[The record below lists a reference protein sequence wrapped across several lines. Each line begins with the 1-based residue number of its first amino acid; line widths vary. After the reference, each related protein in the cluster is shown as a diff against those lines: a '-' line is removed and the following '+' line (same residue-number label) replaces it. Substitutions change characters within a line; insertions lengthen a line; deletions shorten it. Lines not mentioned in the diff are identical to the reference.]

1 MDNMKNKYIIF
12 CASAALLLGAAATS
26 CTEGNDWD
34 VDSSFN
40 RLFTPTSLSV
50 TRGDTYAVVEYGK
63 IEGAD
68 YYQIEV
74 SRDSLYLDDVS
85 SSSLLFETTETPF
98 RVTGLAGET
107 DYFLRMR
114 SCSNSGTPSSKWYYY
129 IDGSERHFT
138 TRAEQIMRPVTDA
151 DRDDSWIR
159 FSWTPGAEV
168 THFIINGGAY
178 ANQRLD
184 ITSDEKAA
192 GEKTV
197 TGLAPTT
204 TYSVVLYNGDARR
217 GNATG
222 TTTAAIPAASLKYTM
237 PEGETLISQTL
248 INELAAAAQEAAGSN
263 SCSITI
269 AMLPG
274 VTYSLHGTSEEGS
287 DTSVKFPDGLS
298 VTFFGLAGAAKPV
311 LAPSKSVNLVDSHA
325 YIRFQNV
332 EIVDAG
338 CQYLINQSAAC
349 TVAELSF
356 DDCYFHDFERSIVRT
371 QGSNDQKYELI
382 KFDNCVGYNLSTA
395 NGYSQIYIGQANS
408 IVDELIITRC
418 TFNTAQRSFIEA
430 SKSPIA
436 KGVKISYCTFYNIIA
451 SGRYFCDC
459 NGMDTDISISYCIFG
474 KTFDPEASRGA
485 RSNTTIDA
493 SVKNFRT
500 ADCVFGS
507 NNIVDLEPSELT
519 SYQIFNDPDNGD
531 FTWKMK
537 FYDENIGDP
546 RWISTD
552 D

>member
-50 TRGDTYAVVEYGK
+50 TRGDTYAGVEYGK

-68 YYQIEV
+68 FYQIEV
-74 SRDSLYLDDVS
+74 SQDSLYLDDVS

-129 IDGSERHFT
+129 IDGSDRHFT
-138 TRAEQIMRPVTDA
+138 TRAEQIMNPVTDA

-168 THFIINGGAY
+168 THLILNGGAFKDE
-178 ANQRLD
+178 RLD
-184 ITSDEKAA
+184 INANEKAA
-192 GEKTV
+192 GEKVV
-197 TGLAPTT
+197 TNLAPTT
-204 TYSVVLYNGDARR
+204 TYSVVLYNGSARR
-217 GNATG
+217 GNASG
-222 TTTAAIPAASLKYTM
+222 TTAAAIPAASYKYTM
-237 PEGETLISQTL
+237 PEGETHISQNL
-248 INELAAAAQEAAGSN
+248 LNELAEAAQAAAGST
-263 SCSITI
+263 SCSVTI
-269 AMLPG
+269 ALQPG
-274 VTYSLHGTSEEGS
+274 VTDSLNGTSEDGS
-287 DTSVKFPDGLS
+287 DTSVKFADGLS

-311 LAPSKSVNLVDSHA
+311 LAPTKSVNLVDSHA

-356 DDCYFHDFERSIVRT
+356 EDCYIHDFERSIVRT

-382 KFDNCVGYNLSTA
+382 KIDNCIGYNLSTA
-395 NGYSQIYIGQANS
+395 NGYSQIYIGQDKS
-408 IVDELIITRC
+408 IVDQIVITNS

-430 SKSPIA
+430 SKSPIS
-436 KGVKISYCTFYNIIA
+436 KGIQISYCTFYNIVA
-451 SGRYFCDC
+451 SGRYFADC
-459 NGMDTDISISYCIFG
+459 NGMDTNITISYCIFG

-485 RSNTTIDA
+485 RSNATIDA
-493 SVKNFRT
+493 AVKNFRT